1 MKLLIQLNFGLLG
14 NFYIATTQ
22 LLHFVN
28 HYKKLGYECN
38 LIFAST
44 CGGKNG
50 TTLELV
56 VALLLLLLPPVFH
69 FISKHNRPQ
78 LI

>member
-22 LLHFVN
+22 LLNFVN
-28 HYKKLGYECN
+28 HYKKLGYECH

-44 CGGKNG
+44 CDGKNG
-50 TTLELV
+50 YLT
-56 VALLLLLLPPVFH
+56 
-69 FISKHNRPQ
+69 Q
-78 LI
+78 LNAGCPSNF